1 MLMFTDRNRKNFT
14 TKKELKEK
22 NAKNSR
28 RSSTERSA
36 FSTERWLEDGA
47 EEEEPKRACR
57 AASVEFSLANLPSVE
72 LCARRAVIK
81 SQSEGRGTTG
91 GWKKREEGWK
101 QKRSF

>member
-1 MLMFTDRNRKNFT
+1 MFTDKNRKSFT

-36 FSTERWLEDGA
+36 FSTERWLEDVA

-72 LCARRAVIK
+72 LCAGRAVIK
-81 SQSEGRGTTG
+81 SQSEGRG
-91 GWKKREEGWK
+91 
-101 QKRSF
+101 